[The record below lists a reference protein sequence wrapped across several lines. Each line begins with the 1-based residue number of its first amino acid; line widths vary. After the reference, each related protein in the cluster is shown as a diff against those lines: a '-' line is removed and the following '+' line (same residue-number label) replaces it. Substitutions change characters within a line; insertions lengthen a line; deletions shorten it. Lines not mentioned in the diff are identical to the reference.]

1 MKPQSL
7 LAVLLLFPFC
17 FYLQGI
23 KAQSYTYAKHGLDS
37 VFVEIY
43 YIADQFDIADSA
55 SGDPLEEGAVTYRIY
70 VDMKEGYKMQM
81 VLGSKNHPLE
91 IRSTKKFHN
100 QQYAGRPVGSD
111 IGAAILKRNIMALDS
126 WITIG
131 SASNEH
137 IGVLKSLDTDGS
149 ILGGSKN
156 DGGSHQLTA
165 GLLMNNDPKAGIP
178 LSESDGMVRCDS
190 LPAVQ
195 PVFFQVYN
203 SKIFDDKNNLGE
215 FVLNDAAWAVLEGVA
230 GPTPENQVL
239 IAQITTSGELSYKL
253 NFQLLAPY
261 GGAERFFAEN
271 PDEIDFTHPSLIRPL
286 ISQ

>member
-1 MKPQSL
+1 
-7 LAVLLLFPFC
+7 
-17 FYLQGI
+17 
-23 KAQSYTYAKHGLDS
+23 
-37 VFVEIY
+37 VEIY
-43 YIADQFDIADSA
+43 YVADDLDIADSA

-81 VLGSKNHPLE
+81 LYGLDNHPLE
-91 IRSTKKFHN
+91 IKSTKKFHN

-137 IGVLKSLDTDGS
+137 MGVLKSLDTDGS

-156 DGGSHQLTA
+156 DGGSQEA
-165 GLLMNNDPKAGIP
+165 SSGLLINKDPKAGIP
-178 LSESDGMVRCDS
+178 LTEADGLLRCDS

-195 PVFFQVYN
+195 PVFFQLYN
-203 SKIFDDKNNLGE
+203 AKIFDDKDNRGE
-215 FVLNDAAWAVLEGVA
+215 FVLNDAVWAVLEGVA

-239 IAQITTSGELSYKL
+239 VAQITTAGELSYKL
-253 NFQLLAPY
+253 NFQLIAPY
-261 GGAERFFAEN
+261 KGVERFFAEN
-271 PDEIDFTHPSLIRPL
+271 PDEIDFTHPSLIRTAPAK
-286 ISQ
+286 